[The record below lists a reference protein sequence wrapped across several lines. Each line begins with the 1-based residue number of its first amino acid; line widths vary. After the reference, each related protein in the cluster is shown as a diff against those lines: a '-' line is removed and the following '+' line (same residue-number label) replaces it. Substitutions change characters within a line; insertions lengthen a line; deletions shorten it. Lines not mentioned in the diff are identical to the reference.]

1 MKIVA
6 QSINFI
12 NEAFI
17 DKKEHI
23 ARCGRICYAS
33 DSNSS
38 AEKFYNRLI
47 KSNHLS
53 VLRHASAYYIIPIVN
68 VITNRI
74 DIPRVPY
81 ISIYQSRKFIY
92 ISTNEE
98 VAITHLKKFESYR
111 ISVAEAQRD
120 PVFQREKMIRFT
132 FIVNNGI
139 DITRELNRVSPNN
152 ICEQSTRYVDF
163 NKKVG
168 IIYKQCH
175 WMLNCNFYQTLL
187 YKFIAKCGEWFY
199 KISRSKYGLNL
210 QPQDARWCLPLDTMS
225 KAVYTYTVKEWE
237 HIINLRLWDSTG
249 KSHPDVKPCVAYILS
264 HLEDKGYVIN
274 REK

>member
-6 QSINFI
+6 QSVNFI
-12 NEAFI
+12 NEAFT

-33 DSNSS
+33 ESNSS
-38 AEKFYNRLI
+38 ADKFYARLL

-53 VLRHASAYYIIPIVN
+53 VLRHASAYYIIPNDEVKTHK
-68 VITNRI
+68 V
-74 DIPRVPY
+74 DIICAKY
-81 ISIYQSRKFIY
+81 LSMYKSRQFSY

-98 VAITHLKKFESYR
+98 VAITHLKKLEPYR
-111 ISVAEAQRD
+111 ISAYNAQHD
-120 PVFQREKMIRFT
+120 PVFKREKMIRYT

-168 IIYKQCH
+168 INYKECH
-175 WMLNCNFYQTLL
+175 WMSKCNFYQKCL

-210 QPQDARWCLPLDTMS
+210 QPQDARWCLYLDVMS
-225 KAVYTYTVKEWE
+225 KAAYTYTVKEWE

-249 KSHPDVKPCVAYILS
+249 KAHPDVKPCINDIYDYLTVQ
-264 HLEDKGYVIN
+264 GYTIN
-274 REK
+274 KEK